1 MELIVKKIIKKT
13 KFIKDIKKDK
23 NITTGAKA
31 PFITLDIETRVI
43 NDTILPYLISY
54 FDGTINYNFYL
65 SDYVNEIDMLKTC
78 ILTLFKKKYHNHIIY
93 VHNLSYF
100 DGIFLMKCFSSIDN
114 MTVKPLMGAQRR

>member
-1 MELIVKKIIKKT
+1 
-13 KFIKDIKKDK
+13 
-23 NITTGAKA
+23 
-31 PFITLDIETRVI
+31 
-43 NDTILPYLISY
+43 
-54 FDGTINYNFYL
+54 
-65 SDYVNEIDMLKTC
+65 MLKTC